1 MVELAIFFLAA
12 SAQYGSSGAFC
23 FHHCNAQ
30 KFSFVS
36 ALLDKY
42 VGSSLFNFIM
52 KSSSKKGRIQYLR
65 HLVAYITET
74 ALPAISFLI
83 LKG

>member
-1 MVELAIFFLAA
+1 M
-12 SAQYGSSGAFC
+12 SQCGSSGAFC

-36 ALLDKY
+36 ARLDKY

-52 KSSSKKGRIQYLR
+52 KSSSKKGNADKHSNLR
-65 HLVAYITET
+65 HLVACCQPF
-74 ALPAISFLI
+74 AVKRDVLP
-83 LKG
+83 